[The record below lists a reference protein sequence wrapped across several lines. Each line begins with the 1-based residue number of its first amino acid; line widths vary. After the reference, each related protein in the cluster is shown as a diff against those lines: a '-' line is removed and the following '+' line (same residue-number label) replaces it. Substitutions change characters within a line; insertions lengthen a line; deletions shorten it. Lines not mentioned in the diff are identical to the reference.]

1 MIKGKSLLQ
10 HLVRGSHIEWG
21 QLRRTVRRLGGG
33 IKTVRQSNQE
43 HFQREDEII

>member
-10 HLVRGSHIEWG
+10 HLVCGSHIEWG
-21 QLRRTVRRLGGG
+21 QLRRALPRLGGG

-43 HFQREDEII
+43 HFQGEDEII